1 MKIEILIVLFSLVT
15 GGCVGSFLN
24 VVIFRVP
31 RNISVITPRSK
42 CLKCNQQ
49 IKWFDNIPLL
59 SWILL
64 SGKCRYCKENISFQ
78 YPLIE
83 ITSALFFLLC
93 NYAKPHYY
101 ENFSRGFL
109 LVAGWIFVSIL
120 ISLSVIDMKT
130 FYLPQKIITIGWI
143 SGLIIILINSI
154 KLEFLYSL
162 EYFFSHLAAAIIGFL
177 GFEFLRI
184 LATGIFRKP
193 AMGQGDSK
201 LASLLGLWLGI
212 NGLGISVYIAFVI
225 SGTLAIIAL
234 FLKRI
239 RPGQKIPFGPFLS
252 LGGLLVWY
260 FGNNNLL
267 RIIF

>member
-1 MKIEILIVLFSLVT
+1 M
-15 GGCVGSFLN
+15 
-24 VVIFRVP
+24 
-31 RNISVITPRSK
+31 
-42 CLKCNQQ
+42 
-49 IKWFDNIPLL
+49 
-59 SWILL
+59 
-64 SGKCRYCKENISFQ
+64 
-78 YPLIE
+78 
-83 ITSALFFLLC
+83 
-93 NYAKPHYY
+93 
-101 ENFSRGFL
+101 
-109 LVAGWIFVSIL
+109 
-120 ISLSVIDMKT
+120 
-130 FYLPQKIITIGWI
+130 
-143 SGLIIILINSI
+143 
-154 KLEFLYSL
+154 
-162 EYFFSHLAAAIIGFL
+162 
-177 GFEFLRI
+177 GFEILRI

-212 NGLGISVYIAFVI
+212 NGLGLSVYIAFVI